1 MVELR
6 VCCESG
12 GFGLVLLII
21 VCVVF
26 IHYFQRFTQKKRLIQ
41 EQEQNECTRR
51 TYGSSVLRSCSKFRS
66 TQCKF
71 S

>member
-26 IHYFQRFTQKKRLIQ
+26 IHFPKVYTEKKANPGAGAERV
-41 EQEQNECTRR
+41 
-51 TYGSSVLRSCSKFRS
+51 YS
-66 TQCKF
+66 
-71 S
+71 